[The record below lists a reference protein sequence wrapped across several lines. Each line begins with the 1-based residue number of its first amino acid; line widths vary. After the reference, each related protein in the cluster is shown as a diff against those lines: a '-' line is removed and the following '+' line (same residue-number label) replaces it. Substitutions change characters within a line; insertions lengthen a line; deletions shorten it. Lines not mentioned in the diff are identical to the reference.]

1 MSNKPLLGTLYVVA
15 APSGAGKTS
24 LVHALLDCTPG
35 VRVSVSHTTR
45 PRRPNEEHGLHYY
58 FVEQSE
64 FQRLIDEDAF
74 LEYAQ
79 VFDNCYGTGRAE
91 VVEALARGE
100 DVILE
105 IDWQGAQ
112 QVRARFP
119 ECQSIFILPPTRDA
133 LRQRLQGR
141 ASDSSD
147 VIERRMRDAVG
158 QISHYIEFDYLV
170 INDEFNHALAA
181 LRSIFIANRQRR
193 VVQQLRQSQLLS
205 SLLA

>member
-79 VFDNCYGTGRAE
+79 VFDNYYGTGRAE

-141 ASDSSD
+141 ASDSND